1 MRGDIWIGD
10 VVRALDAA
18 QPGAD
23 KIAIA
28 RLLGFRLI
36 PGGAAATEPT
46 DRQPLLLA
54 DGPVEISTA
63 GPVDRHADG
72 PSPERGRPPTVPST
86 VDVPLLRPVG
96 AVHRQRATLS
106 GEGLARVEPAHAQAS
121 VPLPP
126 LFAPGS
132 AAAIL
137 QGALSR
143 REHVGDIDPAP
154 LIQSLSRGRPVA
166 RIPRKPI
173 LTLRHGVEV
182 LVDLGP
188 GMLAFRR
195 DQEEVMRRIVE
206 VAGRE
211 SVRFRYFATTPALG
225 VGPEGRWSWRPYPG
239 PERGFTVL
247 LLSDLGL
254 GSRPDERRDRPEDWL
269 ALAEQVTRAQGEL
282 VAFLPFP
289 SDRRPAWSASTP
301 IRILTWDRVTTVADA
316 RRRP

>member
-10 VVRALDAA
+10 VLRALDAVE
-18 QPGAD
+18 PDAD
-23 KIAIA
+23 EVTIA

-36 PGGAAATEPT
+36 PGEATPTEPADPQT
-46 DRQPLLLA
+46 VSLA
-54 DGPVEISTA
+54 VDPTQTSTA
-63 GPVDRHADG
+63 GPIDRPADG
-72 PSPERGRPPTVPST
+72 PSPQRARPPTVPSSA
-86 VDVPLLRPVG
+86 DVPLLRPVG

-106 GEGLARVEPAHAQAS
+106 AESLSRAEPAHARAS

-143 REHVGDIDPAP
+143 REHVGDIDLAP
-154 LIQSLSRGRPVA
+154 LIRSLTRGKPVT
-166 RIPRKPI
+166 RIPRRPA
-173 LTLRHGVEV
+173 LTLRHGVEI

-188 GMLAFRR
+188 GMVAFRR
-195 DQEEVMRRIVE
+195 DQEEVVERILDVI
-206 VAGRE
+206 GRE
-211 SVRFRYFATTPALG
+211 SVRIRYFATTPALG

-239 PERGFTVL
+239 PERGSTVL

-254 GSRPDERRDRPEDWL
+254 GSRPDKHRDRPEDWH
-269 ALAEQVTRAQGEL
+269 ALAAQVTRAQGEL

-289 SDRRPAWSASTP
+289 PDRRPTWSASAP
-301 IRILTWDRVTTVADA
+301 IRILTWDRVTTVTDA

>member
-10 VVRALDAA
+10 VVRALDAVE
-18 QPGAD
+18 PGAD
-23 KIAIA
+23 KAAIA

-36 PGGAAATEPT
+36 PDDAAPAEQADPQPVSLD
-46 DRQPLLLA
+46 DRPA
-54 DGPVEISTA
+54 EIATA
-63 GPVDRHADG
+63 GPMDRHADG
-72 PSPERGRPPTVPST
+72 PSPERGRPPTVPSSA
-86 VDVPLLRPVG
+86 DVPLLRPVG
-96 AVHRQRATLS
+96 AVHRQRATLPAES
-106 GEGLARVEPAHAQAS
+106 LDRVEPVHTRAS

-132 AAAIL
+132 TAAIL

-143 REHVGDIDPAP
+143 RERVGDIDLAP
-154 LIQSLSRGRPVA
+154 LIRSLSRGKPVA
-166 RIPRKPI
+166 RIPRRPV

-188 GMLAFRR
+188 GMVAFRR
-195 DQEEVMRRIVE
+195 DQEDVMRRMVE
-206 VAGRE
+206 VIGPE
-211 SVRFRYFATTPALG
+211 LVRFRYFATTPAHG

-239 PERGFTVL
+239 PERGSTVL

-254 GSRPDERRDRPEDWL
+254 GSQPDERRDRPEDWL
-269 ALAEQVTRAQGEL
+269 ALAAQVTRAQGEL

-289 SDRRPAWSASTP
+289 PDRRPAWSASVP
-301 IRILTWDRVTTVADA
+301 IRILSWDRVTTVADA